1 METANGLID
10 IANKAANLSIVGIM
24 VLIIACGI
32 YYNLTVNKS
41 HNTMLTSIL
50 TAINALIRDNEEAR
64 KLREKELELARERR
78 ERFSEKYQSVLSE
91 ITKNTQ
97 DIKEKITNLRIN
109 NNG

>member
-10 IANKAANLSIVGIM
+10 IANKAENLSIIGIL
-24 VLIIACGI
+24 VLIIAGMI
-32 YYNLTVNKS
+32 YYNLTINKS

-78 ERFSEKYQSVLSE
+78 ERFSEKYQAVLNE

-97 DIKEKITNLRIN
+97 DIKEKITHLRIH
-109 NNG
+109 NG